1 MSEAL
6 LAAIANLATVEH
18 LLHLALG
25 VMLGLAIGAFPGLG
39 GIAGLAIMMPFLYGM
54 DTVSALATLVGLVA
68 VIPTSDTFTSVLMGI
83 PGSSASQATVLDGFP
98 LSQQGRAA
106 RALAAAFTAS
116 LMGGIVGAAILTLFV
131 QVARPLILT
140 FGSAELFML
149 ALLGLSMVGVL
160 SGASLV
166 KGLAACGLGLIV
178 GSIGGAPATGEFRM
192 TFGIDYLYD
201 GLPLVIVGI
210 GLFAFPEITELL
222 RRNRPIAS
230 SRMPAADWFEGI
242 RDVFRNWFLCLRCA
256 GLGTLIGAIPG
267 LGGTVVDW
275 IAYGHVVQ
283 TARDK
288 SRFGKGDIRGVL
300 APESA
305 NNAKEGG
312 GLVPTLLFGIPGSGA
327 MAVFLGGMVLLG
339 IEAGPAMVSSDLDL
353 TYTIIWSLAL
363 ANVLGAGS
371 CMLLARPIAR
381 LTTIPFNLL
390 APFMIVVVSFAAY
403 QATRQFMDLAA
414 LLAIGVL
421 GVLLRRFGWS
431 RPAFLIGF
439 VLAPQAEG
447 YLNLAVQFYGWGM
460 LARPGVVVILGITVV
475 SVWLGA
481 RGQRGRGRSVESKAT
496 ESMTAATADGSRRS
510 PPARHVG
517 RQLAFVGGVI
527 AVLLYAVWSSL
538 RLSPLGR
545 IFPLS
550 VAVATLVLCVALVV
564 VLRVRPGVSPA
575 NVDLDYDA
583 DAAKGAGQ
591 SGSAAD
597 AAAAGGTW
605 RSAGWFGALV
615 AAVGVLGFLPGA
627 LVFFLTF
634 LRRKAQQPWRLTL
647 ALTACVIV
655 ALTAAANLL
664 LVELPGGLIAVYVD
678 QPWLTGQIR

>member
-6 LAAIANLATVEH
+6 LTALANLATFEH
-18 LLHLALG
+18 LFHLALG
-25 VMLGLAIGAFPGLG
+25 VMLGLAVGAFPGLG

-116 LMGGIVGAAILTLFV
+116 LMGGIVGAAILTGFV

-222 RRNRPIAS
+222 RRNRPIAAR
-230 SRMPAADWFEGI
+230 RMPAADWFEGI

-256 GLGTLIGAIPG
+256 GLGTLIGAVPG

-283 TARDK
+283 TAKDK

-327 MAVFLGGMVLLG
+327 MAVFLGGMVLIG
-339 IEAGPAMVSSDLDL
+339 IEAGPAMVSTDLDL

-363 ANVLGAGS
+363 ANILGAGS

-403 QATRQFMDLAA
+403 QATRQFMDLVA
-414 LLAIGVL
+414 LLAVGVL

-460 LARPGVVVILGITVV
+460 LVRPGVLIILAITVI

-481 RGQRGRGRSVESKAT
+481 RGQGTRAQGAQP
-496 ESMTAATADGSRRS
+496 AADGSRRS
-510 PPARHVG
+510 TPAGNVG
-517 RQLAFVGGVI
+517 PQLAFVGGAI
-527 AVLLYAVWSSL
+527 AILLYAVWSSL
-538 RLSPLGR
+538 KLSPLGR

-550 VAVATLVLCVALVV
+550 VAVATLVLCVVLIV
-564 VLRVRPGVSPA
+564 VLRVRPAKSPA
-575 NVDLDYDA
+575 NVDLEYRVED
-583 DAAKGAGQ
+583 AKGNYQSDTEAGAT
-591 SGSAAD
+591 SGG
-597 AAAAGGTW
+597 GGTW

-615 AAVGVLGFLPGA
+615 AAAGVLGFLPGA
-627 LVFFLTF
+627 LLFFLAF
-634 LRRKAQQPWRLTL
+634 LRRKAQQSWGLTL

-655 ALTAAANLL
+655 TLAAAANLL
-664 LVELPGGLIAVYVD
+664 LVELPGGLIAEFVD